1 MLTPNVARSLA
12 AMSAKDYGRE
22 KRACIHLEG
31 VRDLTPEV
39 ISELTKSNSEHEK
52 HPFDLHFGRVE
63 RLSLD
68 MAREFR
74 EYEGWITI
82 SAEETSPDA
91 RDLLLERR
99 DFRDWLE

>member
-1 MLTPNVARSLA
+1 
-12 AMSAKDYGRE
+12 MSAKDYGHE

-31 VRDLTPEV
+31 VKDLTPEV
-39 ISELTKSNSEHEK
+39 ISALTKSNSEHKK

-74 EYEGWITI
+74 EYEGWIEI
-82 SAEETSPDA
+82 SAEETSSDA
-91 RDLLLERR
+91 RELLLERR
-99 DFRDWLE
+99 DFQDWLE